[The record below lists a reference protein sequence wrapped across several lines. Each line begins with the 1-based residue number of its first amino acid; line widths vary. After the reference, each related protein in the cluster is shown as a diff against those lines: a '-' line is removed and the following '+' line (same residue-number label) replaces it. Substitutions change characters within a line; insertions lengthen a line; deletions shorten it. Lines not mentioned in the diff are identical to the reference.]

1 MRSFFLFPT
10 VLFCLSVFLAP
21 TAFSASN
28 PDHIDPCAL
37 IAKEKVFAAFP
48 AIKSMEKQTIGP
60 NTTCN
65 FLDKF
70 GIPALI
76 VSVGRADH
84 KKALNAIQGMGDSYS
99 FQPVSGLGDSAA
111 MALTRGNPKFG
122 IRGGLVAEL
131 HVIKNN
137 SFVNLAPVRLDAP
150 SDGPVF
156 AQLKNLAMEMANHLP

>member
-1 MRSFFLFPT
+1 MKTGFFKILFPIL
-10 VLFCLSVFLAP
+10 VLAVLP
-21 TAFSASN
+21 TTAFSASN
-28 PDHIDPCAL
+28 PDHIEPCGL

-48 AIKSMEKQTIGP
+48 ALQKMEKQTIGL

-76 VSVGRADH
+76 ISVGRADH
-84 KKALNAIQGMGDSYS
+84 QDAQKAIQGMGDGYSY
-99 FQPVSGLGDSAA
+99 QTVPDLGNSAA
-111 MALTRGNPKFG
+111 LALTKGNPKFG
-122 IRGGLVAEL
+122 IQGGLVAEL

-137 SFVNLAPVRLDAP
+137 SFVNLAPVRLEVP

-156 AQLKNLAMEMANHLP
+156 AQLKNLAVEMANHLP